1 MKALK
6 YTELANWNMVDGQP
20 IKLEQAMT
28 YIEGQALGIE
38 GRPTCNYCKKVG
50 QLKAVAKNQK
60 SKHVVRLMF
69 MLI

>member
-50 QLKAVAKNQK
+50 HMKAVAKSK